1 MQKILDEGNFSD
13 EQEQVFHLLNRDE
26 LLDIGIMQRLGLSNR
41 RYYDVKAVVLS
52 KVERIAQE
60 NGFINSIYRR

>member
-60 NGFINSIYRR
+60 NGCINSIYRR